1 MATLK
6 DFRDERIRKL
16 DELKKKGI
24 NPYPSDSYRTHTT
37 HDVKDRFNDLEG
49 RNVTV
54 AGRIMNIRKF
64 GKIAFIVIR
73 DYNGHLQLFIQDS
86 ILNDSE
92 ITKNQISIKEVS
104 LLDSGD
110 FIEASGKVIKTKSGE
125 ISIEEVRKDYEV
137 IKILNRNKL

>member
-6 DFRDERIRKL
+6 DFRNERIRKL
-16 DELKKKGI
+16 NELKKMGI

-37 HDVKDRFNDLEG
+37 HDVKDRFSDLEG
-49 RNVTV
+49 KVVTV

-86 ILNDSE
+86 ILDGPE
-92 ITKNQISIKEVS
+92 ATK
-104 LLDSGD
+104 
-110 FIEASGKVIKTKSGE
+110 KSNW
-125 ISIEEVRKDYEV
+125 Y
-137 IKILNRNKL
+137 